1 MPRKIIC
8 FLFPGSGN
16 SLSGGLKVILE
27 YANRLVNDGYQVHIA
42 YAGSIFWQKKSLFH
56 KLTAILRYGQQCA
69 KGYSA
74 TNWFPLDKRV
84 QEHLCWSL
92 NESHVPEADTY
103 VATSPHTAIYLK
115 DYKKSCKRFY
125 FLQGFEDWGQ
135 FSKADVLETYRFP
148 FQKIVISHW
157 LENIVH
163 DCGEMCT
170 VIPNGFDFKRFSLTV
185 PIEQKDCYRVS
196 MLYHTMARKDCST
209 GFKALEIVHNAYPQL
224 RVNLFG
230 VPPRPDHLPDWY
242 DYYQQ
247 PDEETHNRINNEA
260 AIYLGTS
267 QTEGWG
273 LTVGEAMICGQ
284 AVVCT
289 DNPGYLEMAK
299 DGSNAL
305 VAPIGDAERLAVH
318 ISSLIENSTLRFK
331 LAQKGHQDIMK
342 FSWVS
347 SYNKLKVLLLK

>member
-27 YANRLVNDGYQVHIA
+27 YANRLVKDGYQVHIA

-92 NESHVPEADTY
+92 NECHVPEADIY

-148 FQKIVISHW
+148 F
-157 LENIVH
+157 
-163 DCGEMCT
+163 
-170 VIPNGFDFKRFSLTV
+170 
-185 PIEQKDCYRVS
+185 
-196 MLYHTMARKDCST
+196 RKS
-209 GFKALEIVHNAYPQL
+209 
-224 RVNLFG
+224 
-230 VPPRPDHLPDWY
+230 
-242 DYYQQ
+242 
-247 PDEETHNRINNEA
+247 
-260 AIYLGTS
+260 
-267 QTEGWG
+267 
-273 LTVGEAMICGQ
+273 
-284 AVVCT
+284 
-289 DNPGYLEMAK
+289 
-299 DGSNAL
+299 
-305 VAPIGDAERLAVH
+305 
-318 ISSLIENSTLRFK
+318 
-331 LAQKGHQDIMK
+331 
-342 FSWVS
+342 
-347 SYNKLKVLLLK
+347 